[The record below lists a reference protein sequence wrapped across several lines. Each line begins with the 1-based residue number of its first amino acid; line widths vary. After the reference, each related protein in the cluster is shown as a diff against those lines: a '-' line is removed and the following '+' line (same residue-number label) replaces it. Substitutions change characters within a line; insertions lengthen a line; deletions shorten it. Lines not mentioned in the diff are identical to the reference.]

1 MTVLT
6 VGHSTR
12 SAEELVAM
20 LRAHGAT
27 VLVDVR
33 RFPASRRYPHF
44 NGPVLARALAAQAVG
59 YVHEVDLGGH
69 REPRPASVNLGWG
82 VAAFRGYADHMETPA
97 FQAAL
102 QRVIDLAA
110 AGRPVVMCAEAD
122 PSRCHR
128 QLLADAL
135 LARGIEVQHVL
146 GACAPLPHVLNPMA
160 EVTAARGV
168 RYPAPPSRKRR
179 QGRLFGADD

>member
-12 SAEELVAM
+12 AADEFLA
-20 LRAHGAT
+20 LLQAHGVT

-44 NGPVLARALAAQAVG
+44 NGPVLERALAGHGMG

-69 REPRPASVNLGWG
+69 RDPRSDSMNLGWRM
-82 VAAFRGYADHMETPA
+82 AAFRGYADHMDAPE

-102 QRVIDLAA
+102 QRVIDLAG
-110 AGRPVVMCAEAD
+110 AGVPAVMCAEAD

-128 QLLADAL
+128 QILADAL
-135 LARGIEVQHVL
+135 VARGVEVQHVL
-146 GACAPLPHVLNPMA
+146 GAPPAVLHGLSTLA
-160 EVTAARGV
+160 EVGPDHRV
-168 RYPAPPSRKRR
+168 RYPSSPSRKRR
-179 QGRLFGADD
+179 QRRLFDGDP

>member
-12 SAEELVAM
+12 AAEELLA
-20 LRAHGAT
+20 LLEAHGVT

-33 RFPASRRYPHF
+33 RFPASRRYPQF
-44 NGPVLARALAAQAVG
+44 NGPALAKSLAAIGVR
-59 YVHEVDLGGH
+59 YVHEADLGGH
-69 REPRPASVNLGWG
+69 RDPHSDSGNLGWRI
-82 VAAFRGYADHMETPA
+82 AAFRGYADHMETSE

-102 QRVIDLAA
+102 QRVIDLEAA
-110 AGRPVVMCAEAD
+110 DRPVVMCAEGD

-135 LARGIEVQHVL
+135 TARGVEVRHIL
-146 GACAPLPHVLNPMA
+146 GAPPAVSHVLNPRA
-160 EVTAARGV
+160 EVTEKRRV
-168 RYPAPPSRKRR
+168 RYPSPPPRKR
-179 QGRLFGADD
+179 QGRLFGTDD

>member
-12 SAEELVAM
+12 GAEEFVAI
-20 LRAHGAT
+20 LQAHDVT

-44 NGPVLARALAAQAVG
+44 NGPVLEKSLAAIGVR
-59 YVHEVDLGGH
+59 YVHEADLGGH
-69 REPRPASVNLGWG
+69 RDPRPDSGNLGWRIT
-82 VAAFRGYADHMETPA
+82 AFRGYADHMETPA
-97 FQAAL
+97 FEAAL
-102 QRVIDLAA
+102 PRLIDLAA
-110 AGRPVVMCAEAD
+110 ADRPVVMCAEAD

-135 LARGIEVQHVL
+135 WARGVEVRHIL
-146 GACAPLPHVLNPMA
+146 GAPPAVPHVLNPMA
-160 EVTAARGV
+160 EVTPDRGV
-168 RYPAPPSRKRR
+168 RYPRPASRKRR
-179 QGRLFGADD
+179 QGRLFGVDD